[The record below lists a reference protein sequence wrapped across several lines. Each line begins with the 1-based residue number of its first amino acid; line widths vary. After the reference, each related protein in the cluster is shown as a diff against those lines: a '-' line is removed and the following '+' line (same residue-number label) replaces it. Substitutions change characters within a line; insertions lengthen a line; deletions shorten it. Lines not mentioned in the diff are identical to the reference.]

1 VWEGKGRLEV
11 ETSGKWRVEDREWGG
26 EERLNCS
33 ERKRRV
39 DSLQNDR
46 PHPAMGDTTLST

>member
-1 VWEGKGRLEV
+1 V